1 MNVRLKNS
9 KINGQIDAICSK
21 SYAHRICICDFLA
34 GNEIREKFNGFTS
47 KDILATANCLNALKN
62 GKADLDC
69 NESGSTL
76 RFMIPLCAS
85 LGGEFNL
92 FGSEKL
98 LSRPN
103 DELFKV
109 LKEHGVNA
117 TQEKDHITLK
127 GKLSSGEFSIRGD
140 ISSQYVS
147 GLLMALSHLEGKSTI
162 KLTTPLSSKPYV
174 DITIEVLKGYGV
186 EIEETLDGYLI
197 KGNQKSKGSL
207 YPEGDWSNMSAFLV
221 LGAIN
226 GKVSVKGL
234 KLDSTQGDRKIIEI
248 LRQAGAIV
256 EQSEDLITVKKSNLS
271 GFTIDADNCPDLVPI
286 CAVLGALAKGK
297 TVIENVERLRLK
309 ESDRILSTM
318 ETLKAFNIKSECD
331 GKTMT
336 IYGGDVKG
344 GKAQSFN
351 DHRIVMAS
359 AVLSSVANGESEIVG
374 AEAVQKS
381 YPTFFTDYA
390 KLGGNTSEV

>member
-1 MNVRLKNS
+1 MNLRLKKS
-9 KINGQIDAICSK
+9 QINGQIDAICSK

-34 GNEIREKFNGFTS
+34 GNDIRERFNGFTS
-47 KDILATANCLNALKN
+47 KDILATANCLKALKK
-62 GKADLDC
+62 GETQLDC

-76 RFMIPLCAS
+76 RFMIPLCAV
-85 LGGEFNL
+85 LGGEYKL

-109 LKEHGVNA
+109 LRENGIKA
-117 TQEKDHITLK
+117 TQEKDHIALK

-147 GLLMALSHLEGKSTI
+147 GLLMALSHFEKNSTI

-186 EIEETLDGYLI
+186 EVEETLDGYLV
-197 KGNQKSKGSL
+197 KGNQKLSGSL

-226 GKVSVKGL
+226 GKVSIKGL
-234 KLDSTQGDRKIIEI
+234 NLDSTQGDKKIIEI
-248 LRQAGAIV
+248 LRKAGAIV
-256 EQSEDLITVKKSNLS
+256 EQSEDVITVKKSNLS

-331 GKTMT
+331 GKTMI
-336 IYGGDVKG
+336 IYGGEVKG

-359 AVLSSVANGESEIVG
+359 AVLSSVADGESEIMG

>member
-34 GNEIREKFNGFTS
+34 GNEIRQKFNGFTS
-47 KDILATANCLNALKN
+47 KDILATANCLNAIKN
-62 GKADLDC
+62 GKTDLDC

-92 FGSEKL
+92 YGSEKL

-109 LKEHGVNA
+109 LKENGVDA
-117 TQEKDHITLK
+117 VQHKDHITLN
-127 GKLSSGEFSIRGD
+127 GKLSSGEFAIRGD
-140 ISSQYVS
+140 ISSQYIS
-147 GLLMALSHLEGKSTI
+147 GLLMALSHLERKSTI
-162 KLTTPLSSKPYV
+162 RLTTPLSSKPYV

-186 EIEETLDGYLI
+186 KVEETLDGYTI
-197 KGNQKSKGSL
+197 KGNQKLSGSL
-207 YPEGDWSNMSAFLV
+207 YPEGDWSNTSAFLV

-226 GKVSVKGL
+226 GEVSVKGL

-256 EQSEDLITVKKSNLS
+256 EQDKDLITVKKSNLT
-271 GFTIDADNCPDLVPI
+271 GFTMNADNCPDLVPI

-331 GKTMT
+331 GKTMI
-336 IYGGDVKG
+336 IYGGEIKG
-344 GKAQSFN
+344 GKAQAFN

-359 AVLSSVANGESEIVG
+359 AVLSSVADGESEIVG

>member
-9 KINGQIDAICSK
+9 TINGQIDAICSK

-34 GNEIREKFNGFTS
+34 GNDIRESFNGFTS
-47 KDILATANCLNALKN
+47 KDILATANCLNAIKK
-62 GKADLDC
+62 GKTDLDC

-109 LKEHGVNA
+109 LKANGVDA
-117 TQEKDHITLK
+117 TQEKGHITLN
-127 GKLSSGEFSIRGD
+127 GKLTSGEFSVRGD

-147 GLLMALSHLEGKSTI
+147 GLLMALSHLEKNSTI

-186 EIEETLDGYLI
+186 EIEEVKDGYFI
-197 KGNQKSKGSL
+197 KGNQKFNGSL

-226 GKVSVKGL
+226 GEVAIKGL
-234 KLDSTQGDRKIIEI
+234 KLDSRQGDRKIIEV
-248 LRQAGAIV
+248 LRKAGADV
-256 EQSEDLITVKKSNLS
+256 EENQREITVKKSNLV
-271 GFTIDADNCPDLVPI
+271 GFTIDVDNCPDLVPI
-286 CAVLGALAKGK
+286 CAVLGAIAKGK

-331 GKTMT
+331 GKTMI
-336 IYGGDVKG
+336 IYGGEVKG
-344 GKAQSFN
+344 GTVDAFN

-359 AVLSSVANGESEIVG
+359 TILSSVANGDSVIVG

-390 KLGGNTSEV
+390 KLGGKTSEV

>member
-9 KINGQIDAICSK
+9 KINGRIDAICSK
-21 SYAHRICICDFLA
+21 SYAHRICICDFLS

-62 GKADLDC
+62 GKTDLDC

-85 LGGEFNL
+85 LGGEYKL

-109 LKEHGVNA
+109 LKENGVDA
-117 TQEKDHITLK
+117 TQEKDYIILK
-127 GKLSSGEFSIRGD
+127 GKLTSGEFSIRGD
-140 ISSQYVS
+140 ISSQYIS
-147 GLLMALSHLEGKSTI
+147 GLLMALSHLKKNSTI

-186 EIEETLDGYLI
+186 EIEETKYGYFI
-197 KGNQKSKGSL
+197 RGNQKLSGSL
-207 YPEGDWSNMSAFLV
+207 YPEGDWSNTSAFLV

-226 GKVSVKGL
+226 GEVSVKGL

-248 LRQAGAIV
+248 LRQAGASV
-256 EQSEDLITVKKSNLS
+256 EQDKDLITVKKSNLV
-271 GFTIDADNCPDLVPI
+271 GFTMNADNCPDLVPI

-331 GKTMT
+331 GKTMI

-359 AVLSSVANGESEIVG
+359 AVLSSVADGDSEIVG